1 MGPRHERQI
10 WDERKLKRLAAAR
23 ADGLTMAQLA
33 ARFNCSRV
41 TVERKLA
48 ELRASNPQFPDNPL
62 HYLMKPPGLG

>member
-1 MGPRHERQI
+1 MTAQHGRQI

-33 ARFNCSRV
+33 ARFSCSRV

-48 ELRASNPQFPDNPL
+48 ELRARDAQGYIQL
-62 HYLMKPPGLG
+62 KLEAHR